1 MKVIK
6 NLLALIGAVTVGVL
20 AYAAYQVT
28 TGEATVETEDEDDY
42 DDITL
47 TLQHKKTEA
56 PSKETESKENTSAE
70 GTPEYVQV
78 PSEEPVVETEAEPEE
93 KKEPE
98 AEATPE
104 VSQ

>member
-6 NLLALIGAVTVGVL
+6 NLLALIGAVTVGVF
-20 AYAAYQVT
+20 AYAAYQVA

-47 TLQHKKTEA
+47 TLHHEKPEVPAQ
-56 PSKETESKENTSAE
+56 ETESKKDTSSEEA
-70 GTPEYVQV
+70 PEYVQV
-78 PSEEPVVETEAEPEE
+78 PAEKPVAEPEAEPEE

-104 VSQ
+104 VPQ